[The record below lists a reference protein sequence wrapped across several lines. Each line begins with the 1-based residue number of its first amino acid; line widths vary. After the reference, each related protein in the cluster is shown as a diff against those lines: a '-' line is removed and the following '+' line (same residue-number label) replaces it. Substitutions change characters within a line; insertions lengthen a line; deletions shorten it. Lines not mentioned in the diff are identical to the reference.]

1 MEQLEI
7 STYNISMHQRY
18 ECVEDVAEQ
27 INVQYVGDSSAI
39 VGFKGVVTFVLQFV
53 LSAES
58 VKG

>member
-1 MEQLEI
+1 
-7 STYNISMHQRY
+7 MHQRY